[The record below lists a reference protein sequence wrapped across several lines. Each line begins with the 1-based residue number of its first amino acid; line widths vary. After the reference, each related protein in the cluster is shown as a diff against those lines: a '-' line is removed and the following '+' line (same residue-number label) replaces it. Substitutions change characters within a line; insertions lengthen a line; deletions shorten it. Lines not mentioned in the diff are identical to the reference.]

1 MNDLKKKV
9 FTLIFSIL
17 SISILGFI
25 IVFNVEKYIES
36 NKIVSNSLRMAKN
49 NEQDKNRLNKDNGF
63 KDNNIRY
70 MDKVIYTILLN
81 SDNSIKEVINLS
93 NNNIDT
99 NNIKSLGQSILSKN
113 DIKREYIGNIY
124 FNKYSY
130 TYSSGKYLTIIDNS
144 SIQSSLYNY
153 LLISLSLFILLE
165 AIVYLISM
173 ILTSWIIK
181 PVISSFEKQ
190 KEFIADASHE
200 LKTPLSVIIAS
211 SEALED
217 NSSEVKWLN
226 NIKSEA
232 NRMNILIKNLL
243 ELASFEKKE
252 TYVLKEDN
260 LSKVVELAVLTFD
273 AKAYE
278 SDIKLESKIDSN
290 IKFNFDSYSINEL
303 VEILLDNAL
312 KHANKKSTIVVSLK
326 EQGNNIILTVTDT
339 GDIIPNGEEE
349 KIFERFYRLDK
360 SRCKKE
366 NRYGLSLAIASN
378 IVINHNGKISAE
390 SVGKV
395 TNF

>member
-1 MNDLKKKV
+1 MEKK
-9 FTLIFSIL
+9 
-17 SISILGFI
+17 
-25 IVFNVEKYIES
+25 
-36 NKIVSNSLRMAKN
+36 
-49 NEQDKNRLNKDNGF
+49 D
-63 KDNNIRY
+63 
-70 MDKVIYTILLN
+70 
-81 SDNSIKEVINLS
+81 IKEVINLS

-165 AIVYLISM
+165 TIVYLVSSV
-173 ILTSWIIK
+173 LTNWIIK

-217 NSSEVKWLN
+217 NPSELN

-278 SDIKLESKIDSN
+278 SDIKLESMIDSN
-290 IKFNFDSYSINEL
+290 IKFSFDSYSINEL

-312 KHANKKSTIVVSLK
+312 KHADKKSTIVVSLK
-326 EQGNNIILTVTDT
+326 EQGNNILLSVTDA
-339 GDIIPNGEEE
+339 GDVIPKGEEE

-360 SRCKKE
+360 SKSRKE
-366 NRYGLSLAIASN
+366 NRYGLGLEIAKN
-378 IVINHNGKISAE
+378 IVLNHNGKISAE

-395 TNF
+395 TTFKVLFKK